1 MVRYMPYAD
10 MDKMMSLSKRRGFMF
25 QSSEIYGGLGST
37 WDYGPLGVEIK
48 RNVKEA
54 WWRSVVTERD
64 DMVGLDAAI
73 LMHPQVWVASGHV
86 ENFSDPLVEC
96 KECNSRFRQDHLLEE
111 TGIDPESPKAK
122 TALKDLRCPNCGS
135 ELGPPRRFNL
145 MFKTFMGPVEDTA
158 NEVFLRPETAQG
170 IFVNFKNVL
179 DSTRKKLPFGIGQ
192 IGKSFRN
199 EITPG
204 NFTFRTR
211 EFEQME
217 AEFFVKPGSDEE
229 WLDSWVKSRYQWY
242 VDLGI
247 RTENL
252 RMRKHGDDE
261 LAHYA
266 KACYDVEYRFPWGWG
281 ELEGIANRG
290 DFDLRQHQE
299 VSGQDMTYFDESEEG
314 DDRRYLPYVIE
325 PSGGVDRATLAFWL
339 DAYDEEP
346 DGDNIRVVSHIHRD
360 LAPVTVAAL
369 PLSRNDKL
377 LPTARSVYDILRK
390 HFKTQYDDSQ
400 AIGRRYRRQDEIG
413 TPYCVTIDFDTIDD
427 NHVTIRDRDTM
438 HQARVP
444 VSELVD
450 ILKDKLEHAW

>member
-179 DSTRKKLPFGIGQ
+179 DSARKKLPFGIGQ

-390 HFKTQYDDSQ
+390 HFTTQYDDSQ

-427 NHVTIRDRDTM
+427 NQVTIRDRDTM